1 MPENVLKIYP
11 VCAGYR
17 YFKWAH
23 ASNASFSSIK
33 SAVPPSVWYVKNVFI
48 NDIFLIQFVCIYT
61 LDIAFFWQ
69 AHMLSSL
76 RFYKNYLRNPQLSE
90 YNKGLK
96 ILLKEIVRTC
106 VHHLFLLKLIFYD

>member
-1 MPENVLKIYP
+1 MPENVLKIYL
-11 VCAGYR
+11 VCAEYG

-33 SAVPPSVWYVKNVFI
+33 SAVPPLIWYVKNVFI

-61 LDIAFFWQ
+61 LDIEFFWQ

-76 RFYKNYLRNPQLSE
+76 RFYENYLRNPQLSE
-90 YNKGLK
+90 YNKRNC
-96 ILLKEIVRTC
+96 ENMCT
-106 VHHLFLLKLIFYD
+106 LFIFVKAHFL